1 MNAFVSQY
9 VREQKRY
16 TKNEIKSLFDFSES
30 EVEAFIRRLKAYGV
44 VKTVRSSP
52 QQLDLSELTDGDV
65 QITDE
70 TAESGDCFYVFTYV
84 GVLTLGSR
92 IIKCYPKYLTAS
104 TDPDPEMKQ
113 ILKVLQRYS
122 AKEQIINLYNG
133 DGQSSSF
140 NLLAVML
147 FLTEDYLHNGPYT
160 NSEDIIEVNGEG
172 PILWEQTINNSFT
185 IISNNR
191 PYYVDLYT
199 HRSVDDEQDFFHRL
213 HKSVVTECSRQLR
226 DSGLLYLFD
235 LVENE
240 VSDEAVEDF
249 GDVEYVL
256 YRLQSEMSVQYNTH
270 KQTVLK
276 TLYAY
281 LANRRTLSENQG
293 MSMYGTTTFH
303 TVWEKVCAE
312 VFSNKLNHQLRHL
325 PLPNGVAPGYDP
337 TNRLIDIICK
347 PKWTGYRADGTTF
360 TKEAE
365 ETLVPDIIT
374 IAQDNNGY
382 SFIILDAK
390 YYCIRLEPDKPVR
403 NQPGVGDVT
412 KQYLY
417 QLAYKEF
424 IRDHSLGMVRNCFLM
439 PTQDDGIIA
448 LGLASMD
455 ILDAVGLQQ
464 IQIRLLPASRVYD
477 LYLTHR
483 TMKVDEL
490 RLNA

>member
-147 FLTEDYLHNGPYT
+147 FLMEDYLHNGPYT
-160 NSEDIIEVNGEG
+160 NSEDIIELNGEG

-191 PYYVDLYT
+191 P
-199 HRSVDDEQDFFHRL
+199 
-213 HKSVVTECSRQLR
+213 
-226 DSGLLYLFD
+226 
-235 LVENE
+235 
-240 VSDEAVEDF
+240 
-249 GDVEYVL
+249 
-256 YRLQSEMSVQYNTH
+256 
-270 KQTVLK
+270 
-276 TLYAY
+276 
-281 LANRRTLSENQG
+281 
-293 MSMYGTTTFH
+293 
-303 TVWEKVCAE
+303 
-312 VFSNKLNHQLRHL
+312 
-325 PLPNGVAPGYDP
+325 
-337 TNRLIDIICK
+337 
-347 PKWTGYRADGTTF
+347 
-360 TKEAE
+360 
-365 ETLVPDIIT
+365 
-374 IAQDNNGY
+374 Y

-424 IRDHSLGMVRNCFLM
+424 IRDHSLGTVRNCFLM
-439 PTQDDGIIA
+439 PTQDDGIIT
-448 LGLASMD
+448 LGSASMD

-464 IQIRLLPASRVYD
+464 IQIRLLPASRVFD

-490 RLNA
+490 GLNA